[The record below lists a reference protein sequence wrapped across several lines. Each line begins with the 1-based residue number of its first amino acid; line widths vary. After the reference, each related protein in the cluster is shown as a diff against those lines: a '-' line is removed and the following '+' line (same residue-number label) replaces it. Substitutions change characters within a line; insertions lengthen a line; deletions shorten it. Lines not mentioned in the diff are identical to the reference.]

1 MVRKI
6 EVGPYYVWLDVL
18 EERLL
23 NFWHTC
29 TSMTIISSGPI
40 THLSFLLNSHTG
52 SRQAIIY
59 LLHHL
64 NLSIMVT
71 SPKGAK
77 LKGIYLIIEAGL
89 NFHTPYTAIT
99 ITVQCTCT
107 CIGFIVHNVH
117 THTSKQPQSTDVHR
131 KPLKPGECL
140 FTCGRPLFLALCETF
155 DGSA

>member
-1 MVRKI
+1 MWFWCGQQWNFSYPNFLLIQILRFLELAKVVRKI

-99 ITVQCTCT
+99 ITVH
-107 CIGFIVHNVH
+107 VHV
-117 THTSKQPQSTDVHR
+117 
-131 KPLKPGECL
+131 
-140 FTCGRPLFLALCETF
+140 
-155 DGSA
+155 